1 MYVYIYKQIEGYI
14 YVSLSI
20 YMYRYTYTY
29 KEVAGLVLCMS
40 DVEQIMEQSG
50 SWQPIATVL
59 SRVVDS
65 SMLGMKMF
73 GWLLTPVLAESMQIF
88 TDKCIDESLSGEV
101 NTASIEQC
109 AADCLG
115 EAVSL
120 GALAVLGHRRDIKV
134 SYRGM
139 QLTVQDIRGYEEE
152 LTIRIAAKLK
162 SRCVG
167 AGVPLLVFE
176 SSVLGPPQLEAK
188 DAPKVQ
194 PEVLKDFKMARVT
207 ANEMLKKQVLS
218 GELVKEMITTKG
230 QICVQVDK
238 TFKIELALL
247 DTACGE
253 GGVARM
259 QDLVLEALPTTTRS
273 MTMQHSQQQ
282 LAMLSQQALH

>member
-1 MYVYIYKQIEGYI
+1 
-14 YVSLSI
+14 
-20 YMYRYTYTY
+20 MYRYTYTY

-50 SWQPIATVL
+50 SWQPVATVL

-120 GALAVLGHRRDIKV
+120 GAVAVLGHRRDIKV

-176 SSVLGPPQLEAK
+176 GSVLGPPQLEAK

-238 TFKIELALL
+238 HLQDRARLA
-247 DTACGE
+247 GH
-253 GGVARM
+253 
-259 QDLVLEALPTTTRS
+259 S
-273 MTMQHSQQQ
+273 M
-282 LAMLSQQALH
+282 

>member
-1 MYVYIYKQIEGYI
+1 
-14 YVSLSI
+14 
-20 YMYRYTYTY
+20 
-29 KEVAGLVLCMS
+29 MS

-59 SRVVDS
+59 PRVVDS
-65 SMLGMKMF
+65 SMLGIMMF
-73 GWLLTPVLAESMQIF
+73 GWLLVPVLAESMQTF

-101 NTASIEQC
+101 NTASIEKC
-109 AADCLG
+109 AADCFQQ
-115 EAVSL
+115 AVSL
-120 GALAVLGHRRDIKV
+120 GAVAVLGHRKNIKI

-139 QLTVQDIRGYEEE
+139 QLIVQHTRGYEEE
-152 LTIRIAAKLK
+152 LAIRIAAKLK

-176 SSVLGPPQLEAK
+176 SSVLGAPKQEAK

-194 PEVLKDFKMARVT
+194 PEALKDFAMAGAT
-207 ANEMLKKQVLS
+207 ANGMLKEQVLS

-247 DTACGE
+247 VTACGE
-253 GGVARM
+253 GGVARV
-259 QDLVLEALPTTTRS
+259 QDLALEALPATTRS
-273 MTMQHSQQQ
+273 LTMQHSQQQ
-282 LAMLSQQALH
+282 LAMLSQQAQH